1 MSQQE
6 PKKDTDVYRILE
18 RIQKLPSLPNLVVEI
33 LESFDNENVDI
44 ATLANKI
51 ACDQAIAARVLR
63 VANSPFFGLSG
74 QIGSISEAVTVLGFN
89 NLRGLVAG
97 AVIIDLFPRSGNVFD
112 WKKFWRHSIAV
123 AVCAKVLGKHMKA
136 DAETAFTAGLL
147 HDIGKLV
154 MGVHFPEVF
163 PESLQFDDDCSL
175 ETLHAEQAILGLD
188 HAALGGEIA
197 LRWRFPPH
205 VQQAIAQHHMAAEQ
219 TTENSLID
227 IIYVA
232 NLFAHALEADSIRE
246 DKMLPL
252 ARAFS
257 TRLGLER
264 GVIAPLAKEAHQFYT
279 GAISLI
285 GS

>member
-1 MSQQE
+1 MSQQS
-6 PKKDTDVYRILE
+6 KKDPDVYQVLE
-18 RIQKLPSLPNLVVEI
+18 RIQKLPSLPSLVVEM

-74 QIGSISEAVTVLGFN
+74 QIGSISEAVTVLGFS
-89 NLRGLVAG
+89 NLRGLVTG
-97 AVIIDLFPRSGNVFD
+97 AVIIDVFPRSGNVFD

-123 AVCAKVLGKHMKA
+123 AVCAKVLAKHMKTN
-136 DAETAFTAGLL
+136 AETAFTAGLL

-163 PESLQFDDDCSL
+163 PESLQFDDDCAM
-175 ETLHAEQAILGLD
+175 ETLQAERAIMGLD

-197 LRWRFPPH
+197 LRWRFPPD
-205 VQQAIAQHHMAAEQ
+205 VQQAIAQHHVAQAAER
-219 TTENSLID
+219 SLTD
-227 IIYVA
+227 IVYVA
-232 NLFAHALEADSIRE
+232 NLFAHALEADSIRQN
-246 DKMLPL
+246 KMPAL
-252 ARAFS
+252 ARVFS
-257 TRLGLER
+257 ARLGLEP
-264 GVIAPLAKEAHQFYT
+264 GAIEPLAQEAHQLYT